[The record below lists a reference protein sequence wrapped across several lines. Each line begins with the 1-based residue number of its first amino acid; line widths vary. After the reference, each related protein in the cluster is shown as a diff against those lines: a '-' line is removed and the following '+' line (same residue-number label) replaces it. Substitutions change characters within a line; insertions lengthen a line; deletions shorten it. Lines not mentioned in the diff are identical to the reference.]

1 MKQHTLERGRMLFLY
16 FVVNIVF
23 LYLFYYYK
31 MECYGTRG
39 FYASGDYLG

>member
-1 MKQHTLERGRMLFLY
+1 MKQHTPKGGECCFCIFM
-16 FVVNIVF
+16 VNIVF

-39 FYASGDYLG
+39 FYASGDSLG